1 MINIKLQMFFPFLLL
16 IVLAGSASAELNEME
31 QLGKNIFFDNISDP
45 DGMACADCH
54 APNVGFT
61 GPDAYINLKGS
72 VYNGTV
78 PERFG
83 NRKPPSAAYATLSPI
98 FHYDSERGMFVGGNF
113 WDGRATGEMLGNPA
127 ADQAMGPFL
136 NPVEQNNPD
145 KQVVLEQIAASKY
158 ASQWKGVWCEPI
170 SYATQEEIDM
180 NYNRT
185 ALAIAAY
192 ENSSEVNQFSSK
204 YDAYMD
210 GKATLTDE
218 ELWGL
223 ELFNAQ
229 NNNDDIKQE
238 DEGGNCAACHSSDGN
253 SPLFTD
259 FTYENVGVPRNPD
272 NPFYNMDRV
281 YLDDCTPI
289 NPEGE
294 NWIDL
299 GLGGFL
305 NTSSVPEWKA
315 LAGENMGKQ
324 KVPTLRNVALK
335 SENDFAKAYVHNGYF
350 KDLKSIVHFFNTR
363 DILEKCPDNF
373 TTEKDALK
381 MNCWPNPETPENVN
395 TEKIGNM
402 GLNDSEEKAIVAFL
416 ETLSDGYYV
425 PE

>member
-1 MINIKLQMFFPFLLL
+1 
-16 IVLAGSASAELNEME
+16 ME

-61 GPDAYINLKGS
+61 GPDAFINLNGS

-83 NRKPPSAAYATLSPI
+83 NRKPPSAAYAALSPVL
-98 FHYDSERGMFVGGNF
+98 HTESKDGNVVFVGGNF
-113 WDGRATGEMLGNPA
+113 WDGRATGELLCNPA

-136 NPVEQNNPD
+136 NPVEQNNPS
-145 KQVVLEQIAASKY
+145 KKYVLEEIAASNY
-158 ASQWKGVWCEPI
+158 TELWEEVWREPI
-170 SYATQEEIDM
+170 SYATTEEINM

-192 ENSSEVNQFSSK
+192 ENSSEVSQFSSK
-204 YDAYMD
+204 YDAYLE
-210 GKATLTDE
+210 GKAMLTDE
-218 ELWGL
+218 ELLGL
-223 ELFNAQ
+223 ELFNAP
-229 NNNDDIKQE
+229 NNNDGIKQE
-238 DEGGNCAACHSSDGN
+238 EEGGNCSSCHSSEPGPYSDH
-253 SPLFTD
+253 PLFTN
-259 FTYENVGVPRNPD
+259 FTYENIGVSRNPE

-289 NPEGE
+289 NPEGKD
-294 NWIDL
+294 WIDP

-305 NTSSVPEWKA
+305 NSSSVPEWTA

-335 SENDFAKAYVHNGYF
+335 PENDFTKAYMHNGYF
-350 KDLKSIVHFFNTR
+350 KDLKNIVHFFNTR
-363 DILEKCPDNF
+363 DILEKCPDNS
-373 TTEKDALK
+373 TEKDALK
-381 MNCWPNPETPENVN
+381 MNCWPNPEVSENMNPE
-395 TEKIGNM
+395 IGNL

-416 ETLSDGYYV
+416 ETLSDGY
-425 PE
+425 